1 VRPPFSEKARQAAVA
16 PFTAMARRRSKVWQV
31 CRRSIDS
38 AVGAI
43 LGLDEG
49 VAAGIG

>member
-1 VRPPFSEKARQAAVA
+1 MGSSAIKKSG
-16 PFTAMARRRSKVWQV
+16 RSADGAL
-31 CRRSIDS
+31 IDS